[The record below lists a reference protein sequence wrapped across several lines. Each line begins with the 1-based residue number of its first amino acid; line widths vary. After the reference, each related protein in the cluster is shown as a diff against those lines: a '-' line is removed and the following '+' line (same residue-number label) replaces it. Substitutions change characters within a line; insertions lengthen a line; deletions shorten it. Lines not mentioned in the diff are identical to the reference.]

1 MHNFCPGKRKSALK
15 AYTTERTSVVGNQ
28 LSVSFGQGKEV
39 MVRSMGGCHAAQV
52 EAGESEA
59 QLKTNF
65 VAWLGLSIQAQTNR
79 SAVTEIPHSCT

>member
-1 MHNFCPGKRKSALK
+1 MHNFCPGKRKNALK
-15 AYTTERTSVVGNQ
+15 AYTTDRTSAVRNQ
-28 LSVSFGQGKEV
+28 IYVSFGQGKEV
-39 MVRSMGGCHAAQV
+39 MVRSMAGCHAAQV

-65 VAWLGLSIQAQTNR
+65 VAWLGLSIQAQRNR